1 MRLTK
6 QRQQQDAQSNTNEDK
21 TTTNDKEKEQQQTS
35 KEYMNKQDRDKSDDN
50 EPIDQPLT
58 NSQPIVLLTH
68 PLIVH

>member
-1 MRLTK
+1 MHEAIQTEI
-6 QRQQQDAQSNTNEDK
+6 RQIQVIKKKD
-21 TTTNDKEKEQQQTS
+21 QQQTS
-35 KEYMNKQDRDKSDDN
+35 KEYMNKQDRDKSDDD

>member
-50 EPIDQPLT
+50 A
-58 NSQPIVLLTH
+58 
-68 PLIVH
+68 LINHLQTVNP